1 MRFNYTY
8 RIIYGSGQCCDR
20 SRQQL
25 TIEITREQYGRI
37 IEKVI
42 QGCTINEV
50 PGIEKVVKD
59 MEEQVR
65 FVDRWDNLDG
75 SRRKIPLKK
84 ESDIAKIEL
93 LLPEDEIKRISKMKN
108 PMEVLT
114 RPSEQITLLR
124 SDGSY
129 VILSTE
135 QGRVKL
141 EDSRKKGMAMLMD
154 TDQFLNLVVRW

>member
-1 MRFNYTY
+1 M
-8 RIIYGSGQCCDR
+8 
-20 SRQQL
+20 
-25 TIEITREQYGRI
+25 EPTREQYGRI

-84 ESDIAKIEL
+84 ERDIAKIEL

-141 EDSRKKGMAMLMD
+141 EDS
-154 TDQFLNLVVRW
+154 T

>member
-1 MRFNYTY
+1 
-8 RIIYGSGQCCDR
+8 
-20 SRQQL
+20 
-25 TIEITREQYGRI
+25 
-37 IEKVI
+37 
-42 QGCTINEV
+42 
-50 PGIEKVVKD
+50 

-75 SRRKIPLKK
+75 SRRKTPLKK
-84 ESDIAKIEL
+84 ERDIAKIEL

-114 RPSEQITLLR
+114 RPSEQI

-141 EDSRKKGMAMLMD
+141 EDSRKNGMSMLMD
-154 TDQFLNLVVRW
+154 TDQFLNLVIRW

>member
-25 TIEITREQYGRI
+25 TREITREQYGRI
-37 IEKVI
+37 MEKVI
-42 QGCTINEV
+42 QGCTISEV
-50 PGIEKVVKD
+50 PGIEELVKD

-65 FVDRWDNLDG
+65 FVDRWDNL
-75 SRRKIPLKK
+75 
-84 ESDIAKIEL
+84 
-93 LLPEDEIKRISKMKN
+93 
-108 PMEVLT
+108 
-114 RPSEQITLLR
+114 
-124 SDGSY
+124 DGSY

-141 EDSRKKGMAMLMD
+141 EDSRKNGMAMLMD

>member
-50 PGIEKVVKD
+50 TRNRESGEGYGGA
-59 MEEQVR
+59 
-65 FVDRWDNLDG
+65 G
-75 SRRKIPLKK
+75 SAL
-84 ESDIAKIEL
+84 
-93 LLPEDEIKRISKMKN
+93 
-108 PMEVLT
+108 
-114 RPSEQITLLR
+114 
-124 SDGSY
+124 
-129 VILSTE
+129 
-135 QGRVKL
+135 
-141 EDSRKKGMAMLMD
+141 
-154 TDQFLNLVVRW
+154 

>member
-1 MRFNYTY
+1 M
-8 RIIYGSGQCCDR
+8 
-20 SRQQL
+20 
-25 TIEITREQYGRI
+25 
-37 IEKVI
+37 
-42 QGCTINEV
+42 
-50 PGIEKVVKD
+50 KD

-75 SRRKIPLKK
+75 SHRKTPLKK
-84 ESDIAKIEL
+84 ERDIAKIEL
-93 LLPEDEIKRISKMKN
+93 LLPEDEIRRISKMKN

-114 RPSEQITLLR
+114 RPSEQITLQR

-141 EDSRKKGMAMLMD
+141 EDSRKNGMAMLMD